1 MERFLTATEKQRNL
15 GVRLRK
21 AMKEMISRQLRM
33 LWIVVLAASCVF
45 GQTFT
50 SSITGVVTDP
60 SGAAVPGADVSATN
74 LNTREVRRV
83 QTDALG
89 RYNLPQLLPAAYAIS
104 VGKAG
109 FREYVRTSVDVGVSR
124 TLEINV
130 TLELGQVAQALEVSS
145 AAPLID
151 TQTADQSLTV
161 NTQTLNELPRATRNV
176 LTFAQNLAGVVS
188 SFDNVSDVYADQN
201 TNRFSMN
208 GGRELSAQ
216 VLIDGVPATAGFW
229 AAAMVMPGG
238 DSVQAFQVIANT
250 YDAQYGKTSGGVMN
264 ITTKGGSEAF
274 HGDVFGSIQND
285 NLNANSFFNNLN
297 NVRKIEA
304 KRTNFGASVSGP
316 LWKKRRLYWQ
326 FGYEGLRQIG
336 PAQTFLSLPT
346 DLQRSGNFSETY
358 APSGSSLVLQTIYD
372 PLTIRPNPAA
382 AGRYL
387 RDAFPGNVIP
397 SNRFDKVGQNVMK
410 YYPQPNQPGDPL
422 TNANNFYKQTSSP
435 TNTNRYDF
443 RIDWARSEKHTMYGR
458 GTVAPQS
465 STAPLFYDNPFDTGT
480 NYKQRRYNF
489 SVVNTFIVSP
499 TLVLN
504 ALLGVSR
511 WTEDQVSPGFGFDA
525 TTLGWSAQT
534 VGLFDEKL
542 PPQLAVSNAPTLG
555 NSRFLSAPYTNY
567 SAQIN
572 GTKQHGSHT
581 IKFGWVWD
589 QTLQNR
595 IDARGPSLTLNN
607 LATRGPDP
615 DVSTSIYGNGLAS
628 LLLGLGSGGSVLT
641 NFFPAGK
648 DSMWSWY
655 VQDAWRLSNR
665 LTINYG
671 VRYEIQTPRTERFN
685 RLSSL
690 DLMVQNPLGQS
701 MNRNDLYGGLV
712 FRTPEDRYGWEPSY
726 RNLAPRL
733 SIAYK
738 LSSRFVLRSGF
749 GVYFMN
755 GANTAGTTSATGY
768 TASTPWVSTLDS
780 GRTFKDPLSDPFPS
794 GLVPVPGASAGLL
807 TSIGAG
813 VSGFLR
819 NRPTPY
825 MQRYSMDIQYQVTT
839 NDMVAVGYSGNGG
852 RRLSWGKDLQLNSLP
867 AGMRN
872 PGTRELVNNPFYGFI
887 TTPGLLSQPKIEL
900 GRLQLPYPHFASVSV
915 PDQPGATSSYH
926 ALVVNYARRFARG
939 LMVEGEYRFSKSI
952 DNASANVSWLNNDT
966 GARDWYNLGLERS
979 VSSFDVPHALAITFL
994 MQFPV
999 GKGRRFGGDLH
1010 PFLDALVGGWSAGGT
1025 QKFQSGQPTLFTAP
1039 NNAFCYGCAQYPN
1052 VRDRGR
1058 LKLQDPN
1065 RDRWFNTDLFSMP
1078 EDYTVG
1084 NTPRYVSEVRSDHM
1098 NNLDLAI
1105 SKEYRVRERVRAQVR
1120 AEMLNSL
1127 NRNRFGN
1134 PNTAFSPGSVN
1145 FGRVFSSRNLPRIV
1159 QLTLRIGF

>member
-1 MERFLTATEKQRNL
+1 MPTQSLRTLLLAILIAGSVL
-15 GVRLRK
+15 GQ
-21 AMKEMISRQLRM
+21 S
-33 LWIVVLAASCVF
+33 
-45 GQTFT
+45 FT
-50 SSITGVVTDP
+50 STITGTVTDP

-89 RYNLPQLLPAAYAIS
+89 RYNLPQLLPAAYSIS
-104 VGKAG
+104 VGKTG
-109 FREYVRTSVDVGVSR
+109 FRDYVRTSVDVGVSR

-130 TLELGQVAQALEVSS
+130 TLALGQVSQALEVSS

-151 TQTADQSLTV
+151 TQTADQSLTYS
-161 NTQTLNELPRATRNV
+161 TETLNELPRATRNV

-188 SFDNVSDVYADQN
+188 SFDTLSDQYADQN

-216 VLIDGVPATAGFW
+216 ILIDGVPATAGFW
-229 AAAMVMPGG
+229 AAAMVVPGG
-238 DSVQAFQVIANT
+238 DSVQAFQIISNT

-264 ITTKGGSEAF
+264 ITTKGGSSAF
-274 HGDVFGSIQND
+274 HGNVFGSIQND

-297 NVRKIEA
+297 NVPKIEA
-304 KRTNFGASVSGP
+304 KRINFGATLSGP
-316 LWKKRRLYWQ
+316 LWKTKRLFWQ
-326 FGYEGLRQIG
+326 VGYEGLRRLA

-346 DLQRSGNFSETY
+346 ELQRGGNFSETY
-358 APSGSSLVLQTIYD
+358 VPSGGSFTIQTIYD

-382 AGRYL
+382 EGRYL
-387 RDAFPGNVIP
+387 RDAFPGNIVP
-397 SNRFDKVGQNVMK
+397 PNRFDKVGQNVMK

-422 TNANNFYKQTSSP
+422 TNARNFYKQTSSI
-435 TNTNRYDF
+435 TETDRYDF
-443 RIDWARSEKHTMYGR
+443 RIDWARTEKHTLYGR
-458 GTVAPQS
+458 GTVAPQFS
-465 STAPLFYDNPFDTGT
+465 AAPLFYDNPFDTGT
-480 NYKQRRYNF
+480 DYKQRRYNV
-489 SVVNTFIVSP
+489 SLVNTFIVNP

-504 ALLGVSR
+504 VLFGVSR
-511 WTEDQVSPGFGFDA
+511 WKEDQVSPGMGFDA
-525 TTLGWSAQT
+525 TTLGWSAAT
-534 VGLFDEKL
+534 VGLFDEKMT
-542 PPQLAVSNAPTLG
+542 PTFYVNNAPTLG

-567 SAQIN
+567 STQIN
-572 GTKQHGSHT
+572 GTKQQGSHT

-595 IDARGPSLTLNN
+595 IDAATPRLTLTN
-607 LATRGPDP
+607 LSTRGPDP
-615 DVSTSIYGNGLAS
+615 DLSTSIYGNGLAS

-655 VQDAWRLSNR
+655 VQDAWRLNNR

-690 DLMVQNPLGQS
+690 DLAVPNPLGQS

-712 FRTPEDRYGWEPSY
+712 FRTAEDRYGWEPDY

-733 SIAYK
+733 SIALK
-738 LSSRFVLRSGF
+738 LSNRLVLRSGF
-749 GVYFMN
+749 GIYFMN
-755 GANTAGTTSATGY
+755 SANTAGTTSATGY
-768 TASTPWVSTLDS
+768 TASTPWVATVDS
-780 GRTFKDPLSDPFPS
+780 GRTYKDPLSDPFPQ
-794 GLVPVPGASAGLL
+794 GLVPVPGATAGLL

-819 NRPTPY
+819 DRPTPY
-825 MQRYSMDIQYQVTT
+825 MQRYSLDIQYQLTA
-839 NDMVAVGYSGNGG
+839 NDMVAVGYSGSGG
-852 RRLSWGKDLQLNSLP
+852 RRLSWGKDVQLDSLP
-867 AGMRN
+867 AAMRN
-872 PGTRELVNNPFYGFI
+872 PDNRQLVDNPFYGYI
-887 TTPGLLSQPKIEL
+887 TTPGLLSQPKIER
-900 GRLQLPYPHFASVSV
+900 GRLLLPYPHFTSVSV

-926 ALVVNYARRFARG
+926 ALVVNYARRFSKG
-939 LMVEGEYRFSKSI
+939 LMIEGEYRYSKSL

-966 GARDWYNLGLERS
+966 GARDWYDLGLERS
-979 VSSFDVPHALAITFL
+979 VSSFDVPHAAAITFL
-994 MQFPV
+994 VQLPV
-999 GKGRRFGGDLH
+999 GKGRRFGSDLH
-1010 PFLDALVGGWSAGGT
+1010 PVLDALVGGWSAGGT

-1052 VRDRGR
+1052 VRDRSQ
-1058 LKLQDPN
+1058 LKLEDPN
-1065 RDRWFNTDLFSMP
+1065 RDRWFNTEPFSMP
-1078 EDYTVG
+1078 ADYTVG
-1084 NTPRYVSEVRSDHM
+1084 NMPRYVSEVRSDHM
-1098 NNLDLAI
+1098 NNLDLAV

-1134 PNTAFSPGSVN
+1134 PNTSYSPGSVS
-1145 FGRVFSSRNLPRIV
+1145 FGRVSSSRNLPRII
-1159 QLTLRIGF
+1159 QLTLRITF